1 MKNTCSMNIKSV
13 LLLLMFFSVSA
24 FKLFA
29 QQNNNLVIFSENGE
43 KFWVILNGIKQNNSS
58 ETNVKVT
65 GLIQPQYKVKVI
77 FENKNIP
84 DVNQNVFMSDGGN
97 PANMMEFTYSVT
109 KTKKGYKLRYRSA
122 APFASVQTTPDQ
134 HVVTYTTGQP
144 SDMNVTTTGG
154 NVNVTSDGGMN
165 GGSTTTTTTTTTNG
179 TTTGNGNGT
188 VGMNV
193 GVNTGGNGF
202 NMNVTVND
210 GTGNVQQTTTTTTT
224 TSSSTTTTSGGMN
237 TSTTTTGNSG
247 NTGMN
252 VNVNTTGTGTNGGVN
267 MNVTT
272 TGTGMNTNVNTTGD
286 QLPDHHGTDPL
297 PDNSGNVNTNYS
309 SSSPCT
315 FPMSDYDF
323 NSAKESVKN
332 QSFADK
338 KMTVAKQVIDNNCLS
353 TAQVKEMMQLMD
365 FENNKLDIAKYAYKR
380 TLDRNNY
387 YKVNDAF
394 DFSSSVDELNKYIQS
409 QK

>member
-1 MKNTCSMNIKSV
+1 MNKMYRTNTKNL
-13 LLLLMFFSVSA
+13 LLLLMFLSVSA
-24 FKLFA
+24 FKLLA
-29 QQNNNLVIFSENGE
+29 QQNNNLVVFSENGE
-43 KFWVILNGIKQNNSS
+43 KFYVILNGIKQNNSS

-65 GLIQPQYKVKVI
+65 GLIQPQYKVKII

-97 PANMMEFTYSVT
+97 PANMIEFTYSVS

-165 GGSTTTTTTTTTNG
+165 GGTGTTTTTTTTTTNG

-224 TSSSTTTTSGGMN
+224 SSSTTTTSGGMN

-252 VNVNTTGTGTNGGVN
+252 VNVNTTGTGMNGGVN

-272 TGTGMNTNVNTTGD
+272 TGD
-286 QLPDHHGTDPL
+286 QLPDNHGTDPL
-297 PDNSGNVNTNYS
+297 PSNGGNMNSNYS
-309 SSSPCT
+309 SNSSPCT
-315 FPMSDYDF
+315 FPMSDFDF

-338 KMTVAKQVIDNNCLS
+338 KMIVAKQVIDNNCLTS
-353 TAQVKEMMQLMD
+353 SQVKEIMTLMD
-365 FENNKLDIAKYAYKR
+365 FENNKLDIAKYAYKK

-387 YKVNDAF
+387 YKVNDVF